1 MSQRNMPAVNARLV
15 DSDSARVSRSR
26 ITLMACGSQQIVVR
40 TAPTAPITSINSGNW
55 GGDISFLAI
64 RLPPIYRRRDVAF
77 VTAEA
82 VDVTCEVP
90 GRRRARGAISALR
103 RGGVF
108 GYIRAP
114 FGHNQAGQ
122 QHKEPGRRLAGS

>member
-1 MSQRNMPAVNARLV
+1 VGA
-15 DSDSARVSRSR
+15 
-26 ITLMACGSQQIVVR
+26 
-40 TAPTAPITSINSGNW
+40 
-55 GGDISFLAI
+55 ISFLAI

-82 VDVTCEVP
+82 VDVTDELSDWRPVL
-90 GRRRARGAISALR
+90 ALFPALHG
-103 RGGVF
+103 GGVF

-122 QHKEPGRRLAGS
+122 QPKEPGRRLAGS